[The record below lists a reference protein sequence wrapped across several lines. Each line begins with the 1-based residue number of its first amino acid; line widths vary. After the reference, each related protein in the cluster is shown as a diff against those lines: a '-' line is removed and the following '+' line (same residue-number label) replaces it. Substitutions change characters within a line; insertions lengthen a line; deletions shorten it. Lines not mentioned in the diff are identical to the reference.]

1 LEKLMR
7 NWDLARLA
15 TVAEIGAS
23 IGVLISVIYLGIQI
37 QGSNKQLRAQSY
49 NDTLEMLHKP
59 LELIV
64 QDQGLADIVVRAETD
79 PESLSQGEW
88 QRYSYLLLL
97 RFNAYE
103 HAYYAHMDA
112 EIREEIWKG
121 IESGLT
127 GTLASNKGFRK
138 FWTQKGRIFPE
149 PFHGFVES
157 KLGDEP

>member
-1 LEKLMR
+1 MR
-7 NWDLARLA
+7 NWDLARFA

-23 IGVLISVIYLGIQI
+23 LGVIISVIYLGIQI

-49 NDTLEMLHKP
+49 NATLEMLHKP

-64 QDQGLADIVVRAETD
+64 QDQGLADIVLRAETD

-88 QRYSYLLLL
+88 QRYSYLLLI
-97 RFNAYE
+97 RYNAYE
-103 HAYYAHMDA
+103 HAYYAHKDG
-112 EIREEIWKG
+112 EIRDELWEG

-127 GTLASNKGFRK
+127 KSFASNNGFRK
-138 FWTQKGRIFPE
+138 FWAQKGIIFGE

-157 KLGDEP
+157 KLAHEP

>member
-1 LEKLMR
+1 MR
-7 NWDLARLA
+7 NWDLARFA
-15 TVAEIGAS
+15 TVAEIAAS
-23 IGVLISVIYLGIQI
+23 LGVIISVIYLGIQI

-97 RFNAYE
+97 RYNAYE
-103 HAYYAHMDA
+103 HAYYAHKDS
-112 EIREEIWKG
+112 EIREELWKG

-127 GTLASNKGFRK
+127 KSLASNKGFRK
-138 FWTQKGRIFPE
+138 FWGQKGSIFAE

-157 KLGDEP
+157 KLAHEP

>member
-1 LEKLMR
+1 MR
-7 NWDLARLA
+7 NWNLARFA

-64 QDQGLADIVVRAETD
+64 QDQGLADIMVRAEKD
-79 PESLSQGEW
+79 PELLSQGEW
-88 QRYSYLLLL
+88 RRYSSLLLI
-97 RFNAYE
+97 RYNAYE
-103 HAYYAHMDA
+103 HAYYSHKDG
-112 EIREEIWKG
+112 EIRDEIWNG

-127 GTLASNKGFRK
+127 GSLASNKGFRK
-138 FWTQKGRIFPE
+138 FWLQKGSIFAE
-149 PFHGFVES
+149 PFHGFVEA
-157 KLGDEP
+157 KLAHEP